1 MFNLFACHPTGLRV
15 SLTFHPGHFMLS
27 LVYSRKEH
35 GVSDAALQALIDD
48 EQAMRKLIGRRVRYM
63 DEDYEVTDLVLD
75 EDLIILSADEG
86 TDVQEDSYGRA
97 HRLVPRQQSLR
108 FRDAEGKPTHIWE
121 DVSFLDGQGISE

>member
-1 MFNLFACHPTGLRV
+1 
-15 SLTFHPGHFMLS
+15 MLP
-27 LVYSRKEH
+27 LAFFQKEH
-35 GVSDAALQALIDD
+35 GLSNAALQALIDD
-48 EQAMRKLIGRRVRYM
+48 EQAMRRLIGRRVRYL

-121 DVSFLDGQGISE
+121 DVSFLDGPLTT